1 MIYWIKKQ
9 KKSIGGKQ
17 EAKSEIHDSP
27 GQKYFLKK
35 GANMKYDP
43 MQRVKEERNRRKIE
57 KELLKQQKGR
67 TNSPM
72 EVKVEYLDDQV
83 GRNQLQNQSF
93 EDANNEYVLKPVPHL
108 VEMLSQSME
117 QNDPSSRNTKY
128 ATEV

>member
-1 MIYWIKKQ
+1 
-9 KKSIGGKQ
+9 
-17 EAKSEIHDSP
+17 
-27 GQKYFLKK
+27 
-35 GANMKYDP
+35 MKYDP

-93 EDANNEYVLKPVPHL
+93 EDANNEYFLKPVPHL

-117 QNDPSSRNTKY
+117 QKDSSSRNTKY